1 MPIDRLLSKFPGAVQ
16 PPRSYVAH
24 ESGMRRI
31 LFCALLFCFLQ
42 ASYGQS
48 PPVRAGDYPTVGNAF
63 EALVTSDSRYVFVTV
78 TNVDGPNYSTPDSE
92 AGKRRHVI
100 SGLQVFSIQAGKL
113 HSIAFVGLRSK
124 GANGA
129 TFLPGEKT
137 IAVAAGDAG
146 VAFVNVR
153 DAIRGTAHPY
163 FLSQGDGAGVFDVVA
178 TPDGK
183 YVFSANEYGVL
194 HGQLGNVGVIAVQT
208 DSGGRVISARTLRQI
223 PAGNKV
229 PALTTSPDGSRLYVV
244 REILPPGVM
253 PKLAGKQNPILTK
266 HNCVQVIG
274 TPPDPNG
281 LITIID
287 VKRATSSNSTLPA
300 VLGQT
305 AAGCSPVRA
314 VEASNASALYVSA
327 RGDNRI
333 LVFSPRLLESDPD
346 HALLREFDSGGIAP
360 VGIRLFS
367 RETMLLVDNS
377 NRFEQSAGSI
387 AVLDISGAAK
397 LPLRQTIPSG
407 EFPRDASLSSDGRFL
422 YVANYTSRSLEVISV
437 SP

>member
-1 MPIDRLLSKFPGAVQ
+1 MNKLLFLTLILCSFHTSDGQNLLS
-16 PPRSYVAH
+16 
-24 ESGMRRI
+24 
-31 LFCALLFCFLQ
+31 
-42 ASYGQS
+42 
-48 PPVRAGDYPTVGNAF
+48 RAGDYPTLGNAF

-78 TNVDGPNYSTPDSE
+78 TNVGGPNYSTPDSD
-92 AGKRRHVI
+92 AGKRHGVV
-100 SGLQVFSIQAGKL
+100 SGLHVFRNRAGR
-113 HSIAFVGLRSK
+113 LRSISFVKLGGK

-129 TFLPGEKT
+129 TFLPGEKI

-146 VAFVNVR
+146 VAFVNAQ
-153 DAIRGTAHPY
+153 DAIRGTAKPY

-194 HGQLGNVGVIAVQT
+194 QGQLGNVGVIAVQT
-208 DSGGRVISARTLRQI
+208 DSGGKVVSARTLRQI

-229 PALTTSPDGSRLYVV
+229 PSLAISPDGSRLYVV
-244 REILPPGVM
+244 REILPPEKI
-253 PKLAGKQNPILTK
+253 PNLAGAQNSILAK
-266 HNCVQVIG
+266 RNCVQILG

-287 VKRATSSNSTLPA
+287 VKHATSSDTTQPVVIA
-300 VLGQT
+300 ET

-314 VEASNASALYVSA
+314 VESSDASALYVSA

-333 LVFSPRLLESDPD
+333 LVFSPGLLESHPD
-346 HALLREFDSGGIAP
+346 RALLREFDSGGVAP

-367 RETMLLVDNS
+367 NETMLLVDNS
-377 NRFEQSAGSI
+377 NRFKDNAGSI
-387 AVLDISGAAK
+387 AALDVSGK
-397 LPLRQTIPSG
+397 QMPPLRETIPSG
-407 EFPRDASLSSDGRFL
+407 AFPRDVSLSRDGRFL

-437 SP
+437 TPQARGSLVLSNR